1 MIDMDEECLICKIVK
16 GELPSYTL
24 YEDDEI
30 KVFLDIYPMSKGHS
44 LFVPKK
50 HLEQIF
56 DLSETEMNFTKKI
69 PEITS
74 KLKQITGATG
84 LNIIQNNGR
93 DAGQILDHI
102 HFHLVPR
109 FPEDGLNLI
118 PPKIE
123 LAEETAVE
131 LVKMFNN

>member
-1 MIDMDEECLICKIVK
+1 MIDMADECLICKIVK

-30 KVFLDIYPMSKGHS
+30 KVFLDISPMSKGHS

-50 HLEQIF
+50 HHAQIF
-56 DLSETEMNFTKKI
+56 DISETEMNFTKKI
-69 PEITS
+69 PKIAR

-109 FPEDGLNLI
+109 FPEDGLNMI

-123 LAEETAVE
+123 LTEETAKE

>member
-1 MIDMDEECLICKIVK
+1 MTDECLICKIVK

-50 HLEQIF
+50 HHTQIF
-56 DLSETEMNFTKKI
+56 DISETEMNFTKKI
-69 PEITS
+69 PKITR

-109 FPEDGLNLI
+109 FPEDGLNMI
-118 PPKIE
+118 PPKMK
-123 LAEETAVE
+123 LAEETAKE
-131 LVKMFNN
+131 LVKLFDN